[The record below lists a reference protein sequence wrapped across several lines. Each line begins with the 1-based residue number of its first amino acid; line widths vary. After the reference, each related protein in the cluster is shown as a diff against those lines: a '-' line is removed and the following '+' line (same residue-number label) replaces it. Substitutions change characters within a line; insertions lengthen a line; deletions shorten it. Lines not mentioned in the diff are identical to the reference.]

1 MEAAKA
7 IRFSYVAGIKDGII
21 TEAPITHEYRHA
33 LFTSLIDLHSKVD
46 LIYAA
51 GVEAA
56 PVYKKLVKEH
66 YSFAGVPPD
75 SIVRKYSN
83 EYQKE

>member
-7 IRFSYVAGIKDGII
+7 IRFSYVAGIKDGIV
-21 TEAPITHEYRHA
+21 TEAPITHEYRQA
-33 LFTSLIDLHSKVD
+33 LFTSVIDLLSKVD
-46 LIYAA
+46 LVYAA

-56 PVYKKLVKEH
+56 PFYKKLVKEY
-66 YSFAGVPPD
+66 YSFAGVPPN
-75 SIVRKYSN
+75 SIVRRYSN